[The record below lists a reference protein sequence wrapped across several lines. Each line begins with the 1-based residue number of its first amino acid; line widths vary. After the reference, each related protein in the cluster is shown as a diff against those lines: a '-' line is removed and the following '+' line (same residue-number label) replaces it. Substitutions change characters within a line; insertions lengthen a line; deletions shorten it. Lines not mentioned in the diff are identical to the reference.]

1 MYDTVDVF
9 LGKSYAPGFFMWL
22 MPLRD
27 GKAKVGLATK
37 TGNPIELLQNLMS
50 RHPIASKKLG
60 KSKILRTTSHPV
72 TLGGPVPRAYR
83 DGFLAVGDVASQVK
97 PTTGGGVIWGLTCSR
112 IAAEVAVQAL
122 RQNDFSSFL
131 YEYQKRCD
139 KTLGFDTRVM
149 VRMRKTLDALSD
161 KQVDDALGF
170 CARIGLSKTLER
182 VDDIDFQGRS
192 ILRALGSARMLTAL
206 LYFFYLYF
214 SANP

>member
-1 MYDTVDVF
+1 M
-9 LGKSYAPGFFMWL
+9 
-22 MPLRD
+22 
-27 GKAKVGLATK
+27 
-37 TGNPIELLQNLMS
+37 
-50 RHPIASKKLG
+50 
-60 KSKILRTTSHPV
+60 
-72 TLGGPVPRAYR
+72 
-83 DGFLAVGDVASQVK
+83 
-97 PTTGGGVIWGLTCSR
+97 IWGLTCSR